1 MNEYYVSHNQLLII
15 LLIILLGVGIY
26 SYAMLKHAIELRQRT
41 TQVIEDLA
49 VVQGY
54 IDVELASKLLE
65 QQVAITLVS
74 DVQQLQGDNLEL
86 LNQNSNI
93 IRGNTVAILDNGTY
107 DNART
112 GTTLDGYNYPLPLPI
127 I

>member
-1 MNEYYVSHNQLLII
+1 MDTFVTHNQLLII

-49 VVQGY
+49 IVQGF
-54 IDVELASKLLE
+54 IDGELAVKLLE
-65 QQVAITLVS
+65 QQVAIDEIS
-74 DVQQLQGDNLEL
+74 IVQQLQGVNLSNLNTNSRISADNFETIRTATSFTPGDLGDVT
-86 LNQNSNI
+86 LNGWQ
-93 IRGNTVAILDNGTY
+93 Y
-107 DNART
+107 F
-112 GTTLDGYNYPLPLPI
+112 PI

>member
-1 MNEYYVSHNQLLII
+1 MDSFVTHNQLLII

-49 VVQGY
+49 IVQTY
-54 IDVELASKLLE
+54 IDVELAAKLVE
-65 QQVAITLVS
+65 QQVAIDLIS
-74 DVQQLQGDNLEL
+74 DVQQLQGDNLGF

-93 IRGNTVAILDNGTY
+93 TYNNFIKIING
-107 DNART
+107 
-112 GTTLDGYNYPLPLPI
+112 GTLNPFDMIGYTQPL
-127 I
+127 